1 MSLVIIFQR
10 RCFRDVH
17 CLDGRLLF
25 PRRGMMLT
33 GIEKRPLSTGLTGKA
48 THVMLASWI
57 PRRSFLCRLPE
68 CRSCSHASI
77 MLESPC
83 LRVADK
89 VYYSC
94 PTDLI
99 EPAVLL
105 VVTASWVLPRL
116 SFIRFCRFKSP
127 YLCLDSSGSVDSSS

>member
-1 MSLVIIFQR
+1 MPLVIIFQR

-48 THVMLASWI
+48 IHVMLASWI
-57 PRRSFLCRLPE
+57 PR
-68 CRSCSHASI
+68 
-77 MLESPC
+77 
-83 LRVADK
+83 RVADK

>member
-1 MSLVIIFQR
+1 MDSTAVFLVPFA
-10 RCFRDVH
+10 
-17 CLDGRLLF
+17 
-25 PRRGMMLT
+25 GMP
-33 GIEKRPLSTGLTGKA
+33 IVFA
-48 THVMLASWI
+48 
-57 PRRSFLCRLPE
+57 C
-68 CRSCSHASI
+68 

>member
-1 MSLVIIFQR
+1 MDSTAVFLVPFAGMPIVFA
-10 RCFRDVH
+10 CFYHV
-17 CLDGRLLF
+17 
-25 PRRGMMLT
+25 
-33 GIEKRPLSTGLTGKA
+33 GIA
-48 THVMLASWI
+48 
-57 PRRSFLCRLPE
+57 LP
-68 CRSCSHASI
+68 AG
-77 MLESPC
+77 
-83 LRVADK
+83 ADK